1 MFASDIDEAILDV
14 TRENAKRAGVDQYM
28 KIFAADARGIKRLD
42 RRGTVVCNP
51 PYGERLLDVQAAED
65 IYRQMGKLFK
75 PKQGWS
81 YAIISPHEEFETL
94 FGRKADKRRKL
105 YNGMLKCQ
113 LYMYFK

>member
-1 MFASDIDEAILDV
+1 MNIDPEAVRLTV
-14 TRENAKRAGVDQYM
+14 ENAAKAGV
-28 KIFAADARGIKRLD
+28 L
-42 RRGTVVCNP
+42 GTVSASTKALETFVPEGDSGIVLCNP
-51 PYGERLLDVQAAED
+51 PYGERLLDVQAAEE
-65 IYRQMGKLFK
+65 IYRRMGKVFK